1 MLKDIYA
8 KAGLSRIVVN
18 GAFVS
23 EGRLM
28 SPDEVSQA
36 IANREPEDMVPD
48 GVRWTLCGDM
58 HEAMFQQVLLDPE
71 PLNRWQVGVLKAPTG
86 SSYLVLTHQVGGHQH
101 RFILPLWDSGVMRFM
116 ESMEAD
122 DSRNSFLFGRQGGI
136 EAVVTAGRIDE
147 ESLQSFKQHGGLP
160 RDAYQE
166 MTWQHEFTWITFAL
180 TVPEAVPSLVDG
192 EVVRGVSVSLI
203 APSELQQAQP
213 ASPTR
218 H

>member
-1 MLKDIYA
+1 
-8 KAGLSRIVVN
+8 
-18 GAFVS
+18 
-23 EGRLM
+23 
-28 SPDEVSQA
+28 
-36 IANREPEDMVPD
+36 
-48 GVRWTLCGDM
+48 
-58 HEAMFQQVLLDPE
+58 
-71 PLNRWQVGVLKAPTG
+71 
-86 SSYLVLTHQVGGHQH
+86 
-101 RFILPLWDSGVMRFM
+101 MRFM